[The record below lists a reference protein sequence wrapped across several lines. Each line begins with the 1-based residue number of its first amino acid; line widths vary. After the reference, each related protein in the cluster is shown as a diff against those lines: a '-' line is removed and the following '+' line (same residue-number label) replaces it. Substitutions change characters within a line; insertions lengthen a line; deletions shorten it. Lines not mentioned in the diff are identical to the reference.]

1 MMENL
6 LEVITERRGQKLYKP
21 IDLNSV
27 INATDEIEIGV
38 NFLAVTFG
46 VGCE

>member
-6 LEVITERRGQKLYKP
+6 LEVITGQKLYKP